1 MFSIRSVL
9 SELSISVPQ
18 VHIEDSLLNEIDMR
32 SMFSLFAYY
41 LSSALIGLSPIR
53 FADKECDPMVG

>member
-9 SELSISVPQ
+9 SELSISVPR
-18 VHIEDSLLNEIDMR
+18 VRTEDSPYNEIDMR

-53 FADKECDPMVG
+53 FADREYYSMVG